1 MDEKLIAREP
11 SPDRLAVGSIM
22 ASPSPPTRLWTILC
36 IACPRGSTEPAY
48 GGEPAGL
55 AVQGSAHEPFRWPPS
70 AGA

>member
-1 MDEKLIAREP
+1 MDEMLIAREP
-11 SPDRLAVGSIM
+11 SPDRLAVGSIW
-22 ASPSPPTRLWTILC
+22 RLPRLYSYIVRC

-70 AGA
+70 ARA